1 MSANGVETPLL
12 FQCAGKQ
19 LLGMLHLPHQPVRTG
34 VVMVVGG
41 PQYRVGSHRQFLL
54 LSRFLAQHGVA
65 VFRFDYRGMG
75 DSEGEISSFEAVDD
89 DIKAAI
95 DTFLTHAPGVQRVML
110 WGLCD
115 AASAALFYAHQDRRV
130 SHLLLLNPWVRTE
143 AGQAKAYLRHYYL
156 QRVMDKEFWQKLV
169 SGKFDFRASL
179 GSMLGFVRAIRQRED
194 IAAGAVEAPASSQKC
209 RSLPLPERM
218 LEGMNSFDGA
228 VCIVISGDDLTAAEF
243 MDLVNSSKGWRK
255 VLKKKQVGFK
265 FLDEA
270 NHTFSTR
277 QWRDQVAQWSL
288 ECVKGD

>member
-1 MSANGVETPLL
+1 
-12 FQCAGKQ
+12 
-19 LLGMLHLPHQPVRTG
+19 MLHLPQQPVCTG

-95 DTFLTHAPGVQRVML
+95 DTFLTHVPGVQRVML

-130 SHLLLLNPWVRTE
+130 SHLFLLNPWVRTE

-156 QRVMDKEFWQKLV
+156 QRVMEKEFWQKLL

-179 GSMLGFVRAIRQRED
+179 GSMLGFVRASRQRED
-194 IAAGAVEAPASSQKC
+194 IAVGAVEVPASSQKC

>member
-1 MSANGVETPLL
+1 MTANGVETPLL
-12 FQCAGKQ
+12 FQCDGKQ
-19 LLGMLHLPHQPVRTG
+19 LLGMLHLPQQPARIG
-34 VVMVVGG
+34 VVVVVGG

-115 AASAALFYAHQDRRV
+115 AASAALFYAPQDRRV

-156 QRVMDKEFWQKLV
+156 QRVMEREFWQKLL
-169 SGKFDFRASL
+169 SGKFDFRGSL
-179 GSMLGFVRAIRQRED
+179 GAMLGFVRASRQRED
-194 IAAGAVEAPASSQKC
+194 VAAVAAEAPASSQKC

-218 LEGMNSFDGA
+218 LEGMNSFDGT

>member
-1 MSANGVETPLL
+1 MTANGVETPLL
-12 FQCAGKQ
+12 FQCDGKQ
-19 LLGMLHLPHQPVRTG
+19 LLGMLHLPQQPVRTG

-156 QRVMDKEFWQKLV
+156 QRVMEKEFWQKLL

-179 GSMLGFVRAIRQRED
+179 GSMLGFVRASRQREY

-218 LEGMNSFDGA
+218 LEGLNSFDGA